1 MHHISYKDLSPENFE
16 VWVSAK
22 AKILRSRLRNPSL
35 TPQQREKILVRLAS
49 LSNKTLIQK

>member
-16 VWVSAK
+16 AWVSAK
-22 AKILRSRLRNPSL
+22 VKILRSKLRNPSL
-35 TPQQREKILVRLAS
+35 TPQQREKILDRLAS